1 MQNALSSYNNNS
13 SSQNQNNKQA
23 SSSSSSVNMNKS
35 ISNSLKTAND
45 KAKSAVKT
53 NISDALAKYGAGH

>member
-23 SSSSSSVNMNKS
+23 SSSSSVNMNKS